1 MTIQLNLWPMI
12 AFAGVLLCWLAFAAS
27 FFVWKKPPSGEDR
40 ERESKSILGIALQGL
55 AYALI
60 WGIPRRYF
68 TPMFPGFGKPF
79 EIALAL
85 LAIVLAA
92 ASVWF
97 VAASVRALGK
107 QWSLTARLV
116 VGHKLVTEGPY
127 RFVRNPIYTGMFG
140 MLIATG
146 LAISHWIALPAAIFV
161 FMTGTL
167 IRVRSEEKLLREAF
181 GQEFESYA
189 SRTPAVIPRPF

>member
-12 AFAGVLLCWLAFAAS
+12 AFAGVLLCWIAFVAS
-27 FFVWKKPPSGEDR
+27 FLVWKKPPSGKDH
-40 ERESKSILGIALQGL
+40 ERESKSILGIVLQGL
-55 AYALI
+55 SYALV

-68 TPMFPGFGKPF
+68 MPMFNLNETF
-79 EIALAL
+79 EIILAILTIALA
-85 LAIVLAA
+85 VS
-92 ASVWF
+92 SVWF

-116 VGHKLVTEGPY
+116 EGHKLITEGPY
-127 RFVRNPIYTGMFG
+127 RFVRNPIYTGMLG

-146 LAISHWIALPAAIFV
+146 LAVSHWIALPIAIIV
-161 FMTGTL
+161 FMIGTR
-167 IRVRSEEKLLREAF
+167 IRVLSEEKLLREAF

-189 SRTPAVIPRPF
+189 RRTPAVIPRPF